1 MGSRANGAIFLL
13 KMHYFGP
20 VTPVRA
26 GPIES
31 LPLVLSVSEVVVGI
45 VFHPSVKQLLWKTSP
60 RILAKLGTN
69 VQ

>member
-1 MGSRANGAIFLL
+1 MCVGLRCDKDNYWTCDSVG
-13 KMHYFGP
+13 
-20 VTPVRA
+20 A